1 MAKGKVIA
9 GDYNGYDIIT
19 FDNKCY
25 FMLRLKR
32 INVDK
37 SVVAKY
43 EVINDVE
50 NHSYWKSFAKGAV
63 GGMLFGPVGMLAAV
77 TSNSTKTSY
86 LLSIEFNDGKKSL
99 IEVGADEYKSILFA
113 LY

>member
-9 GDYNGYDIIT
+9 GDYDGYDVIAY
-19 FDNKCY
+19 DNKCY

-43 EVINDVE
+43 EVVNNVE
-50 NHSYWKSFAKGAV
+50 NHSYWKTFAKGAV
-63 GGMLFGPVGMLAAV
+63 GGILFGPVGLLAGVA
-77 TSNSTKTSY
+77 SNSTKTSY

-99 IEVGADEYKSILFA
+99 IEVGAEEYKSILCA

>member
-1 MAKGKVIA
+1 MARGKVIA
-9 GDYNGYDIIT
+9 GDYNGYDVIAY
-19 FDNKCY
+19 DNKCY

-32 INVDK
+32 VSVDK

-43 EVINDVE
+43 KVVNDVE
-50 NHSYWKSFAKGAV
+50 HHSYWKTLAKGAL
-63 GGMLFGPVGMLAAV
+63 GGMLLGPVGVLATVA
-77 TSNSTKTSY
+77 SNSTTISY

-99 IEVGADEYKSILFA
+99 IEVGADEYKSVLCA

>member
-9 GDYNGYDIIT
+9 GDYNGYDVIAY
-19 FDNKCY
+19 DNKCY
-25 FMLRLKR
+25 FMLHLKR
-32 INVDK
+32 ISVDK

-43 EVINDVE
+43 EVVNDVE
-50 NHSYWKSFAKGAV
+50 NHSYWKSLAKGAV

-77 TSNSTKTSY
+77 ASNSKKTSY
-86 LLSIEFNDGKKSL
+86 LISIEFNNGEKSL
-99 IEVGADEYKSILFA
+99 IEVEADEYKNILCA

>member
-9 GDYNGYDIIT
+9 GDYNGYDVIAY
-19 FDNKCY
+19 DNKCY

-32 INVDK
+32 ISVDK

-43 EVINDVE
+43 EVVNDIE
-50 NHSYWKSFAKGAV
+50 NHCYWKNLDKGAV
-63 GGMLFGPVGMLAAV
+63 GAMLFGPVGMLAAV
-77 TSNSTKTSY
+77 ASNSTKTSY

-99 IEVGADEYKSILFA
+99 IEVGADEYKSISCALF
-113 LY
+113 

>member
-9 GDYNGYDIIT
+9 GDYNGYDVIAY
-19 FDNKCY
+19 DNKCY

-32 INVDK
+32 ISVDK

-43 EVINDVE
+43 EVVNDVQ
-50 NHSYWKSFAKGAV
+50 NHSYWKTFAKGAV
-63 GGMLFGPVGMLAAV
+63 GGMFLGPVGMLAAV
-77 TSNSTKTSY
+77 ASNSTNKSY

-99 IEVGADEYKSILFA
+99 IEVGTDEYKSILCA